1 MGCNCKN
8 SNNFEQ
14 TEETNNKNILENVL
28 KYFFK
33 SLGFI
38 VSLIL
43 LPIIIGA
50 VIWFLFDVIVL
61 NKNVDLGRI
70 VKLVAKNIKK
80 FNEDSDEYDD
90 DEEDDDDEFEEL
102 NEEDYIALNV
112 EDITDK
118 TK

>member
-1 MGCNCKN
+1 MGCNCKSSN
-8 SNNFEQ
+8 SFEY
-14 TEETNNKNILENVL
+14 TEKTTNKTIVENIL

-33 SLGFI
+33 TLVFSLAL
-38 VSLIL
+38 VL
-43 LPIIIGA
+43 LPIIMIA
-50 VIWFLFDVIVL
+50 IVWFLFDIIVL

-70 VKLVAKNIKK
+70 VNVLAKNIKK
-80 FNEDSDEYDD
+80 FNEDYEEDD
-90 DEEDDDDEFEEL
+90 DEDDDEFEEL